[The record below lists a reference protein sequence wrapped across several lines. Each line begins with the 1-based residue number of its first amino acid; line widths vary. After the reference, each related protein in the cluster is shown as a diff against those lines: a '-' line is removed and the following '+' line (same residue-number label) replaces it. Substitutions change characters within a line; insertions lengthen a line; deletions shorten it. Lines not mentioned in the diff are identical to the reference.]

1 MHVRLLY
8 SESLQKSRP
17 PTLSPAFHLQTGV
30 EKNRVK
36 KSAGALKKKKKS
48 IVVSL
53 WRRYMKIKPR
63 RNFFKTHLQKK
74 KSDACWKILNSFVSD
89 FVAVIPNTSENNH
102 WVAYFLFFFSL
113 SQRELQKRTK
123 QRWHSNFKNRAT
135 ERSRWMLNLPWAR
148 LSGFSWHRT
157 FPKV

>member
-1 MHVRLLY
+1 MHVRLIY

-17 PTLSPAFHLQTGV
+17 PTLSPALHLQTGV

-36 KSAGALKKKKKS
+36 KSAGALKKKKASWFPFEGVTWKL
-48 IVVSL
+48 SL
-53 WRRYMKIKPR
+53 DVTFLKPIC
-63 RNFFKTHLQKK
+63 KKK